1 MNVLREKGIQLCNDN
16 DDDNTLCAQAPVIS
30 QCSLWLLFPAL
41 LTPPTTTPQG
51 QDSSNAITLYT
62 GHLIRKDRNYYSQ
75 WEGKE
80 NEAQKVSVAAKGH
93 AACVCRL

>member
-1 MNVLREKGIQLCNDN
+1 MRTSACHFSVLSM
-16 DDDNTLCAQAPVIS
+16 APVP
-30 QCSLWLLFPAL
+30 CPPHP
-41 LTPPTTTPQG
+41 PPTTTPQG